1 MSEKTKDIKIVKRF
15 SKEQILESKKFRT
28 RRDLLNV
35 VLEEGKKYTL
45 EEVEIKIEEFMKKV
59 VK

>member
-1 MSEKTKDIKIVKRF
+1 MSEKTKDIKTVKQF

-28 RRDLLNV
+28 RKDLLNV
-35 VLEEGKKYTL
+35 VLEERKKYTL